1 MRWRNGFFRWAL
13 GLVLVVGA
21 MLGFSASALAIATP
35 PLTELKHARSN
46 LSALVEAGD
55 TKSKAA
61 LHAATA
67 DLSEAT
73 ANSLWVSWADPSD
86 AVAVPP
92 PEGTAVFAKA
102 TAALKQLNRIL
113 NDRTVPE
120 DALLEATA
128 EIGEAEDDLAVI
140 AAEEVPGFHAPP
152 GTPAKKWQAALRELG
167 KQITGSVTSVPQ
179 ATLEAAAR
187 DYGEQLEEKS
197 VELLTAPQAISG
209 PPLTD
214 EGKPEIFYY
223 GAEGCPFCAIARWS
237 MVAALAQFGKFSTLQ
252 PMVSSTTDLDPATHT
267 LTFYKS
273 KYKSSYLAFVPDEA
287 FTNQPACETCF
298 WTALQAPTPA
308 QQELINSYDIVEYE
322 GEIFHGFP
330 FLDVA
335 NKWATISS
343 TANPELLDE
352 MSWQQIATVMRNA
365 GSPVGQA
372 IDGGAEIITAQ
383 ICEADGEQPA
393 RICESA
399 IVQSYREALKTGF

>member
-1 MRWRNGFFRWAL
+1 MRRGDGFFRWAV
-13 GLVLVVGA
+13 GLVVVVGA
-21 MLGFSASALAIATP
+21 TLGISASALAISTP
-35 PLTELKHARSN
+35 PLTELRQARAN
-46 LSALVEAGD
+46 LSALVAAGD
-55 TKSKAA
+55 TKAKAA
-61 LHAATA
+61 LQAATA

-73 ANSLWVSWADPSD
+73 AASLWVSWTDPSD
-86 AVAVPP
+86 VVPP
-92 PEGTAVFAKA
+92 PEGTAVFTKA

-120 DALLEATA
+120 GALLEATA
-128 EIGEAEDDLAVI
+128 EISEAEADLAAI

-152 GTPAKKWQAALRELG
+152 GTPAKKWQVAFRELG
-167 KQITGSVTSVPQ
+167 KQITGAVTSVPQ
-179 ATLEAAAR
+179 ATLEAAALN
-187 DYGEQLEEKS
+187 YATQLEEKS
-197 VELLTAPQAISG
+197 IELWTTPQKIAG

-214 EGKPEIFYY
+214 EGKPEVFYY

-237 MVAALAQFGKFSTLQ
+237 MVAALAQFGKFSTLR

-273 KYKSSYLAFVPDEA
+273 KYKSSYVAFVPDEA

-298 WTALQAPTPA
+298 WTELQAPTPA
-308 QQELINSYDIVEYE
+308 QQELINSYDIIEYE
-322 GEIFHGFP
+322 GEIFHAFP

-343 TANPELLDE
+343 TADPELLAE
-352 MSWQQIATVMRNA
+352 MSWQQIAALMRDA

-372 IDGGAEIITAQ
+372 IDGGAELITAQ
-383 ICEADGEQPA
+383 ICEADGEQPV

-399 IVQSYREALKTGF
+399 IIQGYRRALSTGF

>member
-1 MRWRNGFFRWAL
+1 MRWGNGLFRWAL

-35 PLTELKHARSN
+35 PLTELREARSN
-46 LSALVEAGD
+46 LSGLVAAGD
-55 TKSKAA
+55 TKAKAA
-61 LHAATA
+61 LQAATA

-73 ANSLWVSWADPSD
+73 AASLWVDSSD
-86 AVAVPP
+86 AVPP
-92 PEGTAVFAKA
+92 PEGKAVFAKA

-120 DALLEATA
+120 GALLEATA
-128 EIGEAEDDLAVI
+128 EIGEAEDDLAVV

-152 GTPAKKWQAALRELG
+152 GTPAKKWRAAFHELG

-179 ATLEAAAR
+179 ATVEAAALN
-187 DYGEQLEEKS
+187 YGAQLEEKS
-197 VELLTAPQAISG
+197 IELWTAPQMISG
-209 PPLTD
+209 SPLTD
-214 EGKPEIFYY
+214 EGKPELFYY

-237 MVAALAQFGKFSTLQ
+237 MVAALAQFGNFSTLG

-267 LTFYKS
+267 LTFYRS
-273 KYKSSYLAFVPDEA
+273 KYKSSYVAFVPDEA

-298 WTALQAPTPA
+298 WTELQAPTPA
-308 QQELINSYDIVEYE
+308 QQELINSYDIDEYE

-335 NKWATISS
+335 NKWATLSS
-343 TANPELLDE
+343 TANPELLAG
-352 MSWQQIATVMRNA
+352 MSWQQIATVMRDA

-383 ICEADGEQPA
+383 ICEADGEQPV

-399 IVQSYREALKTGF
+399 IVQAYRNALETGF